1 MKTKNLTPT
10 EAMELLYITEKP
22 LPLVDGEKLLT
33 VNQFLSVFLPNDPFF
48 IRPKKIGDEK
58 IGDKW
63 WHKAE
68 IEILEGRNPDGL
80 TLAHLQMGEN
90 GHEWRLLEEY
100 EFSQEP
106 NDDVEFWF
114 DGEWIKGCKWLGDST
129 HRTRKPKGY
138 YLPKQQEPEQPKPTH
153 PDNYNDTPETRK
165 ALMGAWVKTSDGE
178 IQITAVQRGG
188 INGFGLMCFWH
199 KSSTHKISFDRGETW
214 HDWGYLPKQEVQSE

>member
-1 MKTKNLTPT
+1 MKTKQLTPR
-10 EAMELLYITEKP
+10 EAMELFLLTRKP
-22 LPLVDGEKLLT
+22 LPLRYGNKLDAVSINSALPFYILG
-33 VNQFLSVFLPNDPFF
+33 NPYSWSVT
-48 IRPKKIGDEK
+48 
-58 IGDKW
+58 
-63 WHKAE
+63 AE
-68 IEILEGRNPDGL
+68 IEIPEGRNPDGL

-90 GHEWRLLEEY
+90 GHEYRLLEEY